1 MGEGRLTDGSEP
13 ASQGPEQRELAVPGC
28 IPRSGPGFPP
38 PCQRCTPFRAL
49 VTLSECRVGHGWLVQ
64 PPPTGVPAAPA
75 AAAWGVAAW
84 G

>member
-13 ASQGPEQRELAVPGC
+13 ASQGPEQRELAVPAAS
-28 IPRSGPGFPP
+28 PAPGRVSPS
-38 PCQRCTPFRAL
+38 PCPHRTPFRAL
-49 VTLSECRVGHGWLVQ
+49 VTLSECQVGHGWLVQ